1 MRKWRFGKP
10 TGPGFGI
17 SSGYY
22 LTVLSPEPTW
32 PAAVTL
38 ANPDGA
44 AGAVAGF
51 AVPINAATASSSGDR
66 SVLGQP
72 MQRGVYAVASKDRKT
87 VLRMMLMSKE
97 EAGFQPEV
105 FVRNAEAMQYPPD
118 MVVSIRATWTIAQFT
133 FESHDPDVY
142 PSLDFLLAVCSRLAS
157 LVGGVVADPISRR
170 YRRPSAMVMNPRAD
184 ERVDAR
190 ELVAIHSATVAGAT
204 SYFTLGLQKF
214 GMPEFE
220 LSELGPDDIGLATTA
235 LAAMAQTVLV
245 AGPVKEGQTFASFT
259 LQPGGFDRSRWEG
272 IPVLELRPP
281 VIESTSAALSKWPIH

>member
-17 SSGYY
+17 SAGYY
-22 LTVLSPEPTW
+22 LTVLSPEPAW
-32 PAAVTL
+32 PAAVSL

-51 AVPINAATASSSGDR
+51 AVPVNAAPSASAGDR

-72 MQRGVYAVASKDRKT
+72 MQRGIYAVASKDRKT

-97 EAGFQPEV
+97 EAGFEPEA
-105 FVRNAEAMQYPPD
+105 FVRNAEALNYPPD

-142 PSLDFLLAVCSRLAS
+142 PSLDFLLAVSDRLAS
-157 LVGGVVADPISRR
+157 LVGGVVADPLSRR
-170 YRRPSAMVMNPRAD
+170 YRRSGTLFANPRAD

-190 ELVAIHSATVAGAT
+190 EHVSVHSARSPGGI

-214 GMPEFE
+214 GLPEFE
-220 LSELGPDDIGLATTA
+220 VSELGPDDSLRATTM

-245 AGPVKEGQTFASFT
+245 AGPVREGQAFASFT
-259 LQPGGFDRSRWEG
+259 LHPGGFDRSRWEG
-272 IPVLELRPP
+272 IPVLELRPRANQ
-281 VIESTSAALSKWPIH
+281 SASDALALWPA